1 MIQAAAERA
10 FDTFATSNESLVRRE
25 SLSELM
31 AMKIVPKHVDDPR
44 FERGFLRWSEL
55 AANASSAEER
65 LLAIAELVRIGQMVK
80 KWQGRVAAAL
90 RPAFNAPLP
99 PASALGDADD
109 RLNLA
114 RACAQSRAHWMPAYL
129 ARSVAEEEQGEKA
142 RAEFMAALFER
153 VSTVS
158 DVLKL
163 LSEAFADV
171 RPETESPSETIG
183 RRLVRTFMAFRTA
196 LLTSFIDAGTDVGAG
211 MDALIRNALRRSGRP
226 QNPKVQTDLTRETAL
241 TIHDLVRTRFSLA
254 TEPQTFAAL
263 RYCRSFFS
271 GINWPEEVRDVMAH
285 LIQDLSEALVL
296 LGRQDVPNSGLL
308 EQLELV
314 CGLKE
319 RARVVAAALAEN
331 HPELPERI
339 REWLRHGRLGHVL
352 ATSDTLEESLLAAAD
367 GAIGLALVETRSLSQ
382 YSEIAF
388 QITSALEIYDPVL
401 AARAGDMIRQMKGT
415 CQSVEEVAKRRSLE
429 LLGKPGEETEYSPK
443 YFDVSAPLAGRM
455 VTVRRPAIVRTDNQK
470 KATEVVLKGLAE

>member
-10 FDTFATSNESLVRRE
+10 FDTFATSNESLLRRE

-31 AMKIVPKHVDDPR
+31 AMKVVPKHVDDPR

-55 AANASSAEER
+55 ASNAPSPEER

-80 KWQGRVAAAL
+80 KWQGRVTAAL
-90 RPAFNAPLP
+90 QPAFVEALP

-114 RACAQSRAHWMPAYL
+114 RACAQSNANWMPEYL

-142 RAEFMAALFER
+142 RGEFMSALFER
-153 VSTVS
+153 VRTVS
-158 DVLKL
+158 EVLKL
-163 LSEAFADV
+163 LSDAFVEV

-183 RRLVRTFMAFRTA
+183 RRLVRTFVAFRSS

-211 MDALIRNALRRSGRP
+211 MDALIRNSLRRSGRP
-226 QNPKVQTDLTRETAL
+226 QNAKVQMDLTRETAL

-263 RYCRSFFS
+263 RYCRSFFP
-271 GINWPEEVRDVMAH
+271 GINWPVDVRDVMAH
-285 LIQDLSEALVL
+285 LIQDISEALVL

-314 CGLKE
+314 CGLRE
-319 RARVVAAALAEN
+319 RARVVATAIAEK

-339 REWLRHGRLGHVL
+339 RVWLRHGRLVNVL
-352 ATSDTLEESLLAAAD
+352 AASETLEESLLAAAD
-367 GAIGLALVETRSLSQ
+367 GAIGLALIEARSLSH
-382 YSEIAF
+382 YSEIAL
-388 QITSALEIYDPVL
+388 QIASALEIYDPVL
-401 AARAGDMIRQMKGT
+401 AARAGDMIRHMKGT
-415 CQSVEEVAKRRSLE
+415 CQSIEEVAKRRSLE
-429 LLGKPGEETEYSPK
+429 LLGKTGEEAEYSPK
-443 YFDVSAPLAGRM
+443 YFDVATPLGGRM
-455 VTVRRPAIVRTDNQK
+455 VMVRRPAVVRTDSQK
-470 KATEVVLKGLAE
+470 KAADVVLKGLAE